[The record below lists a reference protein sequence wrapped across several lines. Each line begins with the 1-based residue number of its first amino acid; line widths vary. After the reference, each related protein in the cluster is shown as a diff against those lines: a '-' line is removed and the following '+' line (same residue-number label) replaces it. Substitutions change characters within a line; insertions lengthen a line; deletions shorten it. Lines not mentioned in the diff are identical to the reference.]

1 MLSRGDPGRFA
12 RVRCLHRTRDMS
24 TSPRCLRLLV
34 AISLAGCSSGTEKE
48 GGGGGGGGK
57 ADDPAVATCTFD
69 QPSPLG
75 DTSEDLA
82 EHAVGSRRV
91 SADDAGSL
99 SELEAAQ
106 LVAAVVQ
113 LGMAEP
119 GIALADVFALS
130 DDGEF
135 DIVDIEKEG
144 EEFLAADWISFFAGD
159 NEVGVVF
166 ADGSTEVIAEVSDGD
181 LMHCE

>member
-1 MLSRGDPGRFA
+1 MQTGACS
-12 RVRCLHRTRDMS
+12 
-24 TSPRCLRLLV
+24 LRLLF
-34 AISLAGCSSGTEKE
+34 AIPLVVTSAGCSSETQRGD
-48 GGGGGGGGK
+48 GPGGGK
-57 ADDPAVATCTFD
+57 ADDPTGATCSFD

-82 EHAVGSRRV
+82 EHSVGNLRV
-91 SADDAGSL
+91 SAEDADTL
-99 SELEAAQ
+99 SALESAQ
-106 LVAAVVQ
+106 LVAAVVH
-113 LGMAEP
+113 LEMAEP
-119 GIALADVFALS
+119 GIALADVFAVS

-144 EEFLAADWISFFAGD
+144 DEFLAADWISFFAGD

-166 ADGSTEVIAEVSDGD
+166 ADGTTEVIAEVSDGD